1 ALVDGPDKLERDTPT
16 LANWLRDAADVLGRL
31 RDELAPDALARQ
43 LVFENVVVQLENLL
57 SYPTVERALETD
69 RLEIHGWVYDLS
81 DGSLRGYHP
90 EEDVFRPVERA
101 GGMGWGGWEGGR
113 RPPPPGLRLGR
124 GPALVLGGVVQ
135 IRVRRGGDVAPRDRG
150 EKLDLHVLRRAR
162 RERPPVEDHL
172 ARARLVEVDDA

>member
-1 ALVDGPDKLERDTPT
+1 VHNRSVGAAIEYAVHVLRVPHIVVCGHTQCGGLRALVDGPDKLERDTPT

-57 SYPTVERALETD
+57 SYPTVERALEAD

-81 DGSLRGYHP
+81 DGSLRVYHP

-101 GGMGWGGWEGGR
+101 GGM
-113 RPPPPGLRLGR
+113 
-124 GPALVLGGVVQ
+124 
-135 IRVRRGGDVAPRDRG
+135 
-150 EKLDLHVLRRAR
+150 
-162 RERPPVEDHL
+162 
-172 ARARLVEVDDA
+172 